1 MKRTLYFFCAVFLVV
16 LSACEKDNLYAPTAV
31 LSGNVTFEG
40 QPIGVRSN
48 GVQFE
53 IWQPGFAFFTKI
65 PLTIAP
71 DGSFKALLHN
81 GDYKLVR
88 LPNAGP
94 WVNNTDTIN
103 VSLNGSATVDIPVEP
118 YFVIRNASFTRNG
131 STVSATFTV
140 EKNGTHTR
148 TLETARLFLGRYYLL
163 DAGNNGNAA
172 NAQAS
177 GLVLGQPVTVNLTIP
192 AAIANDDF
200 IFARVGIKTRDIQ
213 EYLYNTST
221 KMTLK

>member
-1 MKRTLYFFCAVFLVV
+1 MKRKLYVFCALLSLV
-16 LSACEKDNLYAPTAV
+16 LSACEKDNLKEPTSI
-31 LSGNVTFEG
+31 LSGNVTFQG
-40 QPIGVRSN
+40 QPIGVRTS

-53 IWQPGFAFFTKI
+53 IWQRGYAFFTKV
-65 PLTIAP
+65 PLNIAQ
-71 DGSFKALLHN
+71 DGSFKATLHD

-103 VSLNGSATVDIPVEP
+103 VSLNGSASVDIPVEP
-118 YFVIRNASFTRNG
+118 YFVIKNANFIKNG
-131 STVSATFTV
+131 TNVSATFTV

-148 TLETARLFLGRYYLL
+148 TLESAKLFLGRYYLL

-172 NAQAS
+172 NKDAT
-177 GLVLGQPVTVNLTIP
+177 GLVLGQPITVTLAMP

-200 IFARVGIKTRDIQ
+200 IYARVGIKTKDVA
-213 EYLYNTST
+213 EYMYTAST
-221 KMTLK
+221 KIQLK